1 MNIVVYNKRI
11 EYPTCLVLGKQLFN
25 QSHIQTNVKF
35 GPLKNFIPTTELNI
49 IVDEKFKSKNELNTI
64 HVEQFMD
71 FTEFMD
77 FIEEY
82 ERE

>member
-1 MNIVVYNKRI
+1 MNIVYNKRLI
-11 EYPTCLVLGKQLFN
+11 YPVYLVLSKQFSH
-25 QSHIQTNVKF
+25 SHIQTNVKF
-35 GPLKNFIPTTELNI
+35 GPLKNFIPDTELKI
-49 IVDEKFKSKNELNTI
+49 IVDEEKFNSRNELKTI

-82 ERE
+82 ERK